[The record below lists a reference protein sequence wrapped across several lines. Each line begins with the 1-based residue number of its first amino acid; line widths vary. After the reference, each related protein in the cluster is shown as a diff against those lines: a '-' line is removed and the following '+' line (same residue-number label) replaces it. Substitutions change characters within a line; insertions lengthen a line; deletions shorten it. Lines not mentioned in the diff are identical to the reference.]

1 MGSSQDTS
9 KNGSNPTNFSC
20 LIQKQLTS
28 SNYGAGSS
36 VDVVKGGPQYTSKS
50 GAAVNQGVT
59 RSLEKLSYKAMHNSS
74 TANQQ
79 EHHQPGNKTGGS

>member
-28 SNYGAGSS
+28 SNYGGGSS
-36 VDVVKGGPQYTSKS
+36 VDVVKGGGPQYTSKS
-50 GAAVNQGVT
+50 GTTVNQGVT
-59 RSLEKLSYKAMHNSS
+59 RSLEKLSYKAMHSS
-74 TANQQ
+74 STTANQ
-79 EHHQPGNKTGGS
+79 